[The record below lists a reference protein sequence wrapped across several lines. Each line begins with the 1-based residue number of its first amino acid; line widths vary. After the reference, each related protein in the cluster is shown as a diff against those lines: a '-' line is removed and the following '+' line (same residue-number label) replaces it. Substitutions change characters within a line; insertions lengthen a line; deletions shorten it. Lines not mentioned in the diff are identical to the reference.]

1 MNQKWGRKYKETIYI
16 YISLYFRMF
25 KKRGVDFGKEGVRT
39 GRLSPKRNNLT
50 GANFSKK
57 IINHSYSLEIALMHV
72 TNGFIQENH

>member
-1 MNQKWGRKYKETIYI
+1 MNQSGGGNIRKQYI

-25 KKRGVDFGKEGVRT
+25 KKRGVDFGEGRRVR
-39 GRLSPKRNNLT
+39 LADSSKRKQFNRCKL
-50 GANFSKK
+50 FKK